1 MLFTLWQTMILLL
14 VLCIVGY
21 LLFAKP
27 ELQQKM
33 RKYFLLA
40 LGFFTLNLAL
50 LFHYHFF
57 DQQSLVGQRVPSI
70 PYTIMLIAMIIG
82 AALQFSSGI
91 LLFMKERKKTRPF
104 Q

>member
-1 MLFTLWQTMILLL
+1 MINLLALCL
-14 VLCIVGY
+14 VEF

-27 ELQQKM
+27 EQRQQI

-40 LGFFTLNLAL
+40 FGLLTLNLAL

-57 DQQSLVGQRVPSI
+57 DQQSLAGLRVTTV
-70 PYTIMLIAMIIG
+70 PYTILLIVMVIG

-91 LLFMKERKKTRPF
+91 LLFMMERKRTRPF

>member
-1 MLFTLWQTMILLL
+1 MDILWQLLILLL
-14 VLCIVGY
+14 LLGIVGF

-27 ELQQKM
+27 EQKQAL
-33 RKYFLLA
+33 RKYFQLA
-40 LGFFTLNLAL
+40 LGFLTLNLAL

-57 DQQSLVGQRVPSI
+57 DQQSLVGQRVTTI
-70 PYTIMLIAMIIG
+70 PYTILLIVMIIG

-91 LLFMKERKKTRPF
+91 LLFMIERKRTRPF

>member
-1 MLFTLWQTMILLL
+1 MLFTLWQSMILLL
-14 VLCIVGY
+14 VLCIVGF

-27 ELQQKM
+27 EQQQKM
-33 RKYFLLA
+33 RKYFRLA

-50 LFHYHFF
+50 LFNYRFF
-57 DQQSLVGQRVPSI
+57 DQQSLVGLRVTTI
-70 PYTIMLIAMIIG
+70 PYTILLVSMIIG

-91 LLFMKERKKTRPF
+91 LLFMAERKRTRPF

>member
-1 MLFTLWQTMILLL
+1 MVYTLWQSMILLL
-14 VLCIVGY
+14 VLCIVGF

-27 ELQQKM
+27 EQQQKM
-33 RKYFLLA
+33 RKYYLLV
-40 LGFFTLNLAL
+40 LGFLTLNLAL

-57 DQQSLVGQRVPSI
+57 NQQSLVGQRVTTI
-70 PYTIMLIAMIIG
+70 PYTILLIAMIIG

-91 LLFMKERKKTRPF
+91 LLFMAERKRTRPF

>member
-1 MLFTLWQTMILLL
+1 MLFIIWQSMILLL
-14 VLCIVGY
+14 VLCIIGY

-27 ELQQKM
+27 EQQQKM

-50 LFHYHFF
+50 LFHYRFF
-57 DQQSLVGQRVPSI
+57 DLQSLVGLRVTTI

-91 LLFMKERKKTRPF
+91 LLFMREHSKTRPF